1 MPAAIHPG
9 INTMTPDEQV
19 FYQHLGQRIAERRKA
34 AGFTQVQLAGIL
46 GMAQQTLAHYEV
58 GRLRMPVALLI
69 RIADTLAIGI
79 EELIG
84 EEGTTTTRKRRGPEP
99 KLARQIEQVRQLPRS
114 QQQFVSQMIDTVL
127 QQQRGQETARQK
139 TGS

>member
-1 MPAAIHPG
+1 MS
-9 INTMTPDEQV
+9 PDEQA
-19 FYQHLGQRIAERRKA
+19 FYQRLGQRIAERRKV
-34 AGFTQVQLAGIL
+34 AGYTQVQLSAML

-58 GRLRMPVALLI
+58 GRLRTPVGLLVRVAEI
-69 RIADTLAIGI
+69 LAVGV

-84 EEGTTTTRKRRGPEP
+84 EEGSTATRKRRGPEP
-99 KLARQIEQVRQLPRS
+99 KLARQIEQVRQLPRA

-127 QQQRGQETARQK
+127 QQQRGKDSARQK

>member
-1 MPAAIHPG
+1 MS
-9 INTMTPDEQV
+9 PDEQAL
-19 FYQHLGQRIAERRKA
+19 YRRLGQRVAERRKA
-34 AGFTQVQLAGIL
+34 AGYTQVQLSATL

-58 GRLRMPVALLI
+58 GRLRMPVGLLM
-69 RIADTLAIGI
+69 RIADILAVGI

-84 EEGTTTTRKRRGPEP
+84 EEESTATRKRRGPEP

-127 QQQRGQETARQK
+127 QQQRGQDSARQK
-139 TGS
+139 AGS

>member
-1 MPAAIHPG
+1 MRIGRDMAIHCLPAVVDATF
-9 INTMTPDEQV
+9 IDLTPLFLLAAV
-19 FYQHLGQRIAERRKA
+19 ARNLG
-34 AGFTQVQLAGIL
+34 TS
-46 GMAQQTLAHYEV
+46 
-58 GRLRMPVALLI
+58 
-69 RIADTLAIGI
+69 I

-84 EEGTTTTRKRRGPEP
+84 EEGSTTTRKRGGPEP

-127 QQQRGQETARQK
+127 QQQRGQETARK

>member
-1 MPAAIHPG
+1 MSTSIQTGMAS
-9 INTMTPDEQV
+9 MSPDEQA
-19 FYQHLGQRIAERRKA
+19 FYRHLGQRVAERRKA
-34 AGFTQVQLAGIL
+34 AGYTQVQLSATL

-58 GRLRMPVALLI
+58 GRLRMPVGLLM
-69 RIADTLAIGI
+69 RIADLLAVGV
-79 EELIG
+79 EQLIG
-84 EEGTTTTRKRRGPEP
+84 EQGSIATRKRRGPEP

-127 QQQRGQETARQK
+127 QQQRGQDSARQK